1 MVWTMMHKMELIVVK
16 IPYFGV
22 WVIKVDFWPCTLSHK
37 GILNREKGKSVW
49 QGSQQERI
57 LNIVIK
63 CAGK

>member
-1 MVWTMMHKMELIVVK
+1 MMHKMELIVVK

-22 WVIKVDFWPCTLSHK
+22 WVIKVDFWPWTLSHK